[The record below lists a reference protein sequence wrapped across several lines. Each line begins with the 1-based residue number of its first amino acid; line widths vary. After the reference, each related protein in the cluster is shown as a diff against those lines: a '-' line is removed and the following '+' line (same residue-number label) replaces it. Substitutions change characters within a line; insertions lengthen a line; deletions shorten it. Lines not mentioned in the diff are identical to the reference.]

1 MKVSRIKEFFTKK
14 LRNRYRLIIRNDLN
28 LEERISMVLTPL
40 NVVLLLSGLLVVF
53 TAISIFLLPITPLR
67 NLMPGGGEINP
78 RDFNAMK
85 HRLDSIEHSM
95 ELRDQ
100 RDSNLYRILIG
111 IDSATSFYDGENV
124 QTLEFPQWSF
134 FQTASARASQV
145 GGAASA
151 NTDSP
156 KDKTEVLL
164 KQVYSFYTP
173 LKGVITDTFN
183 VQNKHTA
190 IDIASYP
197 NAAVKATLD
206 GTVILSSWT
215 PETGHIMLLQHTD
228 NFISVYKHNAVLLK
242 KQGTRVRVG
251 EVIALMGNS
260 GELTSGP
267 HLHFELWHNG
277 QAVNPTDYIKF

>member
-1 MKVSRIKEFFTKK
+1 MKVSRIKEFLTKK
-14 LRNRYRLIIRNDLN
+14 LRNRYRLIIRNDVN

-53 TAISIFLLPITPLR
+53 TAIAIFLLPITPLR
-67 NLMPGGGEINP
+67 YLMPGGGEINP
-78 RDFNAMK
+78 RDFSAMK
-85 HRLDSIEHSM
+85 HRLDSIERTM

-111 IDSATSFYDGENV
+111 MDSATSFYDIQHEPEPY
-124 QTLEFPQWSF
+124 LPQWSF
-134 FQTASARASQV
+134 FSTASASATQV
-145 GGAASA
+145 VKGATTQ
-151 NTDSP
+151 TDSQSKIP
-156 KDKTEVLL
+156 EPL
-164 KQVYSFYTP
+164 KRVYSFYTP

-206 GTVILSSWT
+206 GTVVLSSWT
-215 PETGHIMLLQHTD
+215 PETGHVMLLQHTD

-277 QAVNPTDYIKF
+277 QAVNPIDYIKF

>member
-1 MKVSRIKEFFTKK
+1 MKVSRIKEFVTKK

-53 TAISIFLLPITPLR
+53 TAIAIFLLPITPLR
-67 NLMPGGGEINP
+67 YLMPGGGDINP
-78 RDFNAMK
+78 RDFTVMK
-85 HRLDSIEHSM
+85 NRLDSIERTM

-100 RDSNLYRILIG
+100 RDSNLYRILMSV
-111 IDSATSFYDGENV
+111 D
-124 QTLEFPQWSF
+124 TLPSSYQMHQPDDANSSGWTFFP
-134 FQTASARASQV
+134 TASAGASQV
-145 GGAASA
+145 TGAKNKSD
-151 NTDSP
+151 N
-156 KDKTEVLL
+156 KDNKESLPL
-164 KQVYSFYTP
+164 KRVYSFYTP
-173 LKGVITDTFN
+173 LKGIITDTFN
-183 VQNKHTA
+183 LRTKHVA
-190 IDIASYP
+190 IDISSYP

-206 GTVILSSWT
+206 GTVVLSSWT

-242 KQGTRVRVG
+242 KQGARVRVG

-277 QAVNPTDYIKF
+277 QAVNPADYIKF

>member
-1 MKVSRIKEFFTKK
+1 MKVSRIKEFLTKK
-14 LRNRYRLIIRNDLN
+14 LRNRYRLIIRNDRN

-40 NVVLLLSGLLVVF
+40 NVVLLLSGLMVVF
-53 TAISIFLLPITPLR
+53 TAISIFLLPLTPIR
-67 NLMPGGGEINP
+67 YIMPGGGEINP
-78 RDFNAMK
+78 RDFRVMK
-85 HRLDSIEHSM
+85 HRLDSIERSM

-111 IDSATSFYDGENV
+111 VDSATSFYDIKPKPV
-124 QTLEFPQWSF
+124 QQFNSWSF
-134 FQTASARASQV
+134 FPTATAHV
-145 GGAASA
+145 GHSTPAIAESSVSS
-151 NTDSP
+151 D
-156 KDKTEVLL
+156 KDKAPM
-164 KQVYSFYTP
+164 KRVYSFYTP

-183 VQNKHTA
+183 QRNKHTA

-206 GTVILSSWT
+206 GTVVLSSWT
-215 PETGHIMLLQHTD
+215 PETGHVMVVQHTN

-242 KQGTRVRVG
+242 KQGNRVRVG

-277 QAVNPTDYIKF
+277 LAVNPADYIKF